1 MEQAKKYQ
9 ALYYPTPGRPWIRAR
24 YLYLMGDYE
33 FKVFDKSGKLAGVYE
48 CMHDAEKKMRGVRE
62 KRLTIPAK

>member
-1 MEQAKKYQ
+1 MEQTKKYQ

-33 FKVFDKSGKLAGVYE
+33 FKVFDKSGKLVSVE
-48 CMHDAEKKMRGVRE
+48 ESMHEAEKKCEELE
-62 KRLTIPAK
+62 KNGNT